1 MNKKRNFVWL
11 GEWSDLTADFTTNQL
26 GKLLRMVQQHVD
38 GDEPKP
44 SKDKEVAMAYRFI
57 AGGVDRSMD
66 KYVDICQKREKA
78 ARERWER
85 QKREQEQAN
94 EYNSMQMDTSVPN
107 SNPNPNPNP
116 NSSPNPIPNPN
127 PNPNPNPTPHKG
139 VGVLGASAR
148 EDEGFDPYETYGCI
162 NNVKMS
168 PEQYRHLVEEFGE
181 QAVNEVVD
189 DLSCKLA
196 DGNAES
202 HNHYA
207 TIRSWLSYR
216 RRNDTGSVP
225 MSNNSTTTETEEQKC
240 RRIWA
245 MMKKEDQEQ
254 HLKDNDGLYP
264 WEDPRYNKSLIQQD
278 YGNAK

>member
-94 EYNSMQMDTSVPN
+94 VYNSMQMDTSVPN
-107 SNPNPNPNP
+107 SNPNPN
-116 NSSPNPIPNPN
+116 SSPNPKPNPN
-127 PNPNPNPTPHKG
+127 PKPIPNPNPTPHKG
-139 VGVLGASAR
+139 VGVIGAPAR

-162 NNVKMS
+162 ENVKMS
-168 PEQYRHLVEEFGE
+168 PDQYRHLIEEFGE
-181 QAVNEVVD
+181 QAVDEVVD

-202 HNHYA
+202 NNHYA
-207 TIRSWLSYR
+207 TLRSWLSYR

-225 MSNNSTTTETEEQKC
+225 MSSQTDKAAERAKELKRMWEHCSEQDRKEHLEANNNVLPWDDPKYNEY
-240 RRIWA
+240 
-245 MMKKEDQEQ
+245 
-254 HLKDNDGLYP
+254 LKP
-264 WEDPRYNKSLIQQD
+264 
-278 YGNAK
+278 